1 MTNLDHKHLIVN
13 AVVRKPLICP
23 RETEKWLK
31 DLVEKI
37 GMKIKIGPFADY
49 CLAEGNNGITGA
61 VCIETSHCSIHVWD
75 KADPPY
81 MRLDVYSCAFF
92 DVETVLTHVVQSFDA
107 TSVKHMVLDR
117 NDDNIILD
125 KGFMLST

>member
-1 MTNLDHKHLIVN
+1 MK
-13 AVVRKPLICP
+13 
-23 RETEKWLK
+23 E
-31 DLVEKI
+31 LVEKI

-75 KADPPY
+75 KVDPPY

-92 DVETVLTHVVQSFDA
+92 DVETVLAHVVQSFDA
-107 TSVKHMVLDR
+107 TSVKHLVLDR
-117 NDDNIILD
+117 NDDNIIID
-125 KGFMLST
+125 KGFMMST